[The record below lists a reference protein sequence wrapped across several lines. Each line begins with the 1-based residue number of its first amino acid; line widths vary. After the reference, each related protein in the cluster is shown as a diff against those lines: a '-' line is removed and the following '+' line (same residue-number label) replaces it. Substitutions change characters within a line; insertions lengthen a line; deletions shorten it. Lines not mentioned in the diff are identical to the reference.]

1 MTTSERPMTAN
12 AAMAWLNVS
21 RSWEFL
27 RREMAPTPER
37 WAATVRITLAC
48 VICTIPIMIFHLKQ
62 PAMLMVGMFMVT
74 REDVSTTLLG
84 TILAIVG
91 SIVGCGLLLLYYM
104 CALDLTWLR
113 VLCVPIIIG
122 LGLLMMRVVN
132 PSILGLGVA
141 VCTGFG
147 LTIPDTT
154 SNTEILNRTP
164 FYYCWAWSLG
174 LIVNL
179 AVQRLMNPRTSRSL
193 LVGGLT
199 SRLEAVEALVRGLA
213 TGKEVEP
220 SRSSIAA
227 FAFSGAAEQ
236 LRLLNLAGAVE
247 SLLKKREL
255 EFSAQIIL
263 VDRLVTAAAVL
274 EVQRITPGQEALK
287 KRLLRVAEA
296 CGAWR
301 RALQQ
306 HRPPEISAPPIE
318 PSTGAADMD
327 GLPALAEMER
337 VIELLPLAA
346 RGENLPDE
354 LKLPPHR
361 KSGFLAPDAFTNPEH
376 IHYAIKG
383 AMAGTICY
391 LIYTLCDYPA
401 VYTSVITVIIC
412 SLSTVGASLQR
423 GVLRFA
429 GGAVGGALGFIS
441 LMYIFP
447 HLDSLEGFWLPF
459 AAVMAL
465 AAYVN
470 FGSVRISYVGIQICL
485 AFCKCVLQTYGTY
498 TELKAARDRVTGIAL
513 GLLVFGFIN
522 SRLWPVRALE
532 TLRARLSDVFRQL
545 ARLAS
550 LPDKGE
556 NPAPRMAEAYNLRLK
571 IYQDFSTISEMQESS
586 KFESDGE
593 LRKGLEALTDE
604 AKSLLLHLLAIIQHR
619 PDLRPDAVPEPLRA
633 ASLRFRATLA
643 GVLEN
648 LSDRV
653 QGKPERPWPDIEAEL
668 AEMRKTFAV
677 EIKNVTDPNVVAHLH
692 GRLALYQEIVPVV
705 GELTRLRT

>member
-1 MTTSERPMTAN
+1 MSFIAE
-12 AAMAWLNVS
+12 
-21 RSWEFL
+21 
-27 RREMAPTPER
+27 
-37 WAATVRITLAC
+37 LA
-48 VICTIPIMIFHLKQ
+48 Q
-62 PAMLMVGMFMVT
+62 P
-74 REDVSTTLLG
+74 
-84 TILAIVG
+84 
-91 SIVGCGLLLLYYM
+91 
-104 CALDLTWLR
+104 
-113 VLCVPIIIG
+113 
-122 LGLLMMRVVN
+122 
-132 PSILGLGVA
+132 
-141 VCTGFG
+141 
-147 LTIPDTT
+147 
-154 SNTEILNRTP
+154 
-164 FYYCWAWSLG
+164 LG

-179 AVQRLMNPRTSRSL
+179 AVQRLMNPRTSHSL
-193 LVGGLT
+193 LVGGLI
-199 SRLEAVEALVRGLA
+199 SRLEAVEALLRGLA
-213 TGKEVEP
+213 TGKEVEA

-236 LRLLNLAGAVE
+236 LRLLSLAGAVE

-287 KRLLRVAEA
+287 KRLLRVVEV

-318 PSTGAADMD
+318 PSTGVADMD

-337 VIELLPLAA
+337 VIELLPVAA

-354 LKLPPHR
+354 LKLPPRR

-412 SLSTVGASLQR
+412 SLSTVGASSQR

-485 AFCKCVLQTYGTY
+485 AFCKCVLQTYGSY

-513 GLLVFGFIN
+513 GLLVFGLIN
-522 SRLWPVRALE
+522 SQLWPVRWKPCGRNCRMFSVS
-532 TLRARLSDVFRQL
+532 LRAW
-545 ARLAS
+545 
-550 LPDKGE
+550 
-556 NPAPRMAEAYNLRLK
+556 PACLMKAKTPRRE
-571 IYQDFSTISEMQESS
+571 
-586 KFESDGE
+586 
-593 LRKGLEALTDE
+593 
-604 AKSLLLHLLAIIQHR
+604 
-619 PDLRPDAVPEPLRA
+619 
-633 ASLRFRATLA
+633 
-643 GVLEN
+643 
-648 LSDRV
+648 
-653 QGKPERPWPDIEAEL
+653 
-668 AEMRKTFAV
+668 
-677 EIKNVTDPNVVAHLH
+677 
-692 GRLALYQEIVPVV
+692 
-705 GELTRLRT
+705 